1 MTKGIEIKPF
11 DGEEEEKVEDEDL
24 QFDETDIPDEQ
35 PNQKDDMD
43 VTADANPEVDGEGKH
58 KSGFTKQYLNYM
70 VD

>member
-1 MTKGIEIKPF
+1 
-11 DGEEEEKVEDEDL
+11 
-24 QFDETDIPDEQ
+24 
-35 PNQKDDMD
+35 MD